1 MVALEVSGSREN
13 LELFQKVG
21 KLLHADV
28 SGVPFTVIGNQY
40 VIGWQDESTTGRA
53 IETAIQ
59 EARQSGG
66 ARRGGRAPGRTGPN
80 PAWRR
85 R

>member
-13 LELFQKVG
+13 RELFQKVG
-21 KLLHADV
+21 KLLQADV

-53 IETAIQ
+53 IETAIRRGP
-59 EARQSGG
+59 EPGG
-66 ARRGGRAPGRTGPN
+66 ARPGGRAPGRAGPS